1 MKTNTTNLKLDH
13 RLGTYLTLGVGAGVL
28 GSQNSNAAIVYWDVA
43 PQTISVGGT
52 AWVQPLTGDTG
63 NGFDDSTPTI
73 GVRFAGTNYIYS
85 FTEPSGDGT
94 TKIAYNYGTYNAAMS
109 RFVSNETI
117 GVGSTFKQNWSYM
130 DRSGWTTADSAWATE
145 ADGTSGYIGFSF
157 DNSGTTNY
165 GWIEVTYNA
174 ATGNLVM
181 GDFAYEDSG
190 AGILA
195 GATGV
200 PEPSCLGL
208 LALGATGLLA
218 RRRRQAA

>member
-28 GSQNSNAAIVYWDVA
+28 GSQTSNAAIVYWDVT

-174 ATGNLVM
+174 ATQKSRDGRFCLR
-181 GDFAYEDSG
+181 GFRCG
-190 AGILA
+190 HPGRCHR
-195 GATGV
+195 V
-200 PEPSCLGL
+200 PEPSSLGL